1 MKANQAKNVP
11 FVLDRFEKFLIGFV
25 VGYAAMTIFAAGYLA
40 GLLSSGP
47 NIGLSDLPI
56 IFFF

>member
-1 MKANQAKNVP
+1 MKVNHQKSAP

-40 GLLSSGP
+40 GLLSTGWTAG
-47 NIGLSDLPI
+47 ITTV
-56 IFFF
+56 F